1 MLVLNGERLRC
12 VASVGLALA
21 LGLVVSAASP
31 QDRSPVLVSPDRI
44 EWVPISPKLP
54 PGGLVAV
61 LSGDP
66 SEPGLPYVFRA
77 KLPDGYAVPPHW
89 HPSDENVTVL
99 QGVFVL
105 GFGER
110 VEEGAMQEFHV
121 GSYVT
126 LPRRAP
132 HFNRMKGETILQFH
146 GIGPYDIV
154 YVDPA
159 DDPRAQATP

>member
-1 MLVLNGERLRC
+1 MAARDGLRY
-12 VASVGLALA
+12 AVGVTLAFALALA
-21 LGLVVSAASP
+21 GSADSP
-31 QDRSPVLVSPDRI
+31 PNPSPVLVAPDEI

-54 PGGLVAV
+54 PGGLVSV

-66 SEPGLPYVFRA
+66 SVPGEPYVFRA
-77 KLPDGYAVPPHW
+77 KLPDGYSVPPHW
-89 HPSDENVTVL
+89 HPSDENVTVI
-99 QGVFVL
+99 QGLFTL

-110 VEEGAMQEFHV
+110 FDEEALREYPV

-126 LPRRAP
+126 LPKDVP

-159 DDPRAQATP
+159 DDPRNQAKP